1 MYALQGMKELVNVYM
16 IDVQASKVIKDNVGF
31 GMNFDDAIAHSLNAT
46 TKSMEKC
53 KRRYNTILKKSTIT
67 KESMAEY
74 RKYCKKNGLRVTNMT
89 EFFRKKGMLVESKP
103 KVCDKSDLFERAKK
117 RAMRAANGVAS

>member
-1 MYALQGMKELVNVYM
+1 M

-53 KRRYNTILKKSTIT
+53 KRRYNTILKKSMIT

-103 KVCDKSDLFERAKK
+103 KVCDKNDLFERAKK

>member
-1 MYALQGMKELVNVYM
+1 MKELVNVFM
-16 IDVQASKVIKDNVGF
+16 IDVEANKIMKDNVGF
-31 GMNFDDAIAHSLNAT
+31 AMNFDDAIAHSLNAT

-103 KVCDKSDLFERAKK
+103 EVCDKSDLFERAKK
-117 RAMRAANGVAS
+117 RAMRAANGVAV

>member
-1 MYALQGMKELVNVYM
+1 MMRLPT
-16 IDVQASKVIKDNVGF
+16 
-31 GMNFDDAIAHSLNAT
+31 SLNAT

-74 RKYCKKNGLRVTNMT
+74 RKYCKKNGTLRVTNMT

-103 KVCDKSDLFERAKK
+103 KVFDKNDLFERAKK
-117 RAMRAANGVAS
+117 RAMRAANGVTV